1 MDVSVMQSGTLTLL
15 LFAGLGAAIGGMI
28 RFATTRIIDSSVFP
42 WATFAVNLFACFMA
56 AFIMMRFGGSMDES
70 VRVFLVVGIMGGLS
84 TMSTFTTE
92 TVNMLYDGSYGM
104 MVLNIVLNVGV
115 CILGAVLGRELAMLL

>member
-1 MDVSVMQSGTLTLL
+1 MQSDTLTLL
-15 LFAGLGAAIGGMI
+15 LFVGLGAAIGGMI
-28 RFATTRIIDSSVFP
+28 RFLTSRVVDSSAFP
-42 WATFAVNLFACFMA
+42 WATFIVNIVACFAA
-56 AFIMMRFGGSMDES
+56 AFIMVRFEGSMDES

-104 MVLNIVLNVGV
+104 MALNILLNVGV
-115 CILGAVLGRELAMLL
+115 CLLGAILGRELALLL

>member
-28 RFATTRIIDSSVFP
+28 RFTTTRIIDSSVFP

>member
-1 MDVSVMQSGTLTLL
+1 MPLMQSDTLMLM

-28 RFATTRIIDSSVFP
+28 RFATTRIIDSSEFP
-42 WATFAVNLFACFMA
+42 WATFAVNILACFMA
-56 AFIMMRFGGSMDES
+56 AFIMMRFGGSMGEGA
-70 VRVFLVVGIMGGLS
+70 RVFLVVGIMGGLS
-84 TMSTFTTE
+84 TLSTFTTE
-92 TVNMLYDGSYGM
+92 TVNLLYSGSYGM

>member
-1 MDVSVMQSGTLTLL
+1 MQSDTLTLL
-15 LFAGLGAAIGGMI
+15 LFVGLGSAIGGMI
-28 RFATTRIIDSSVFP
+28 RFLTSRVVDSSAFP
-42 WATFAVNLFACFMA
+42 WATFIVNIVACFAA
-56 AFIMMRFGGSMDES
+56 AFIMVRFEGSMDES

-104 MVLNIVLNVGV
+104 MALNILLNVGV
-115 CILGAVLGRELAMLL
+115 CLLGAILGRELALLL